1 MKPLEAEIRHLFNHH
16 MSMLCNQKWKIIDEI
31 TKWSTTLISQI
42 QEHVTQQRKFL
53 DQVYEKKV
61 FCLNT
66 IRDRI
71 LKQAL
76 IYEQKEDNEQVNQWL
91 NQCNTLKL
99 ELATLNYIN
108 RPISTIQLVAE
119 EQSIQPNTDDEQ
131 NEQKTEVEQSPIEL
145 IDNNEKNIIN
155 NTDTNEYEPP
165 QVTST
170 NTASINTPSLLTK
183 SMNNEDQSIINNSK
197 LKNNVSNDNELLG
210 KCPVCFMIFP
220 QIRQCQSETE
230 IRNLFERHMKVLYDQ
245 KQKMINEIAEW
256 ENNLIRQIQ
265 ENVANQKTLLEQEC
279 KYQLNYLQAKCQEFL
294 DTALIYEENKNR
306 EEVRQLIEQC
316 HAVKF
321 EIGVFEYPER
331 LIPFIKMQKEQQ
343 RVELKQDVFNTHQLN
358 SKSTNNDNFRIDNNK
373 NLYASTSSMS
383 TFASSNQ
390 INQQLLTTL
399 SSVDN
404 NHLITDN
411 NNRNSNMINH
421 HDILNKCPVCFI
433 IFPSTIGTSERSK
446 HVNQHFG
453 DS

>member
-16 MSMLCNQKWKIIDEI
+16 ISMLCNQKWKIIDEI
-31 TKWSTTLISQI
+31 TKWSITLISQI

-170 NTASINTPSLLTK
+170 NTASIK
-183 SMNNEDQSIINNSK
+183 
-197 LKNNVSNDNELLG
+197 
-210 KCPVCFMIFP
+210 
-220 QIRQCQSETE
+220 
-230 IRNLFERHMKVLYDQ
+230 
-245 KQKMINEIAEW
+245 
-256 ENNLIRQIQ
+256 
-265 ENVANQKTLLEQEC
+265 
-279 KYQLNYLQAKCQEFL
+279 
-294 DTALIYEENKNR
+294 
-306 EEVRQLIEQC
+306 
-316 HAVKF
+316 
-321 EIGVFEYPER
+321 
-331 LIPFIKMQKEQQ
+331 
-343 RVELKQDVFNTHQLN
+343 
-358 SKSTNNDNFRIDNNK
+358 
-373 NLYASTSSMS
+373 
-383 TFASSNQ
+383 
-390 INQQLLTTL
+390 
-399 SSVDN
+399 
-404 NHLITDN
+404 
-411 NNRNSNMINH
+411 
-421 HDILNKCPVCFI
+421 
-433 IFPSTIGTSERSK
+433 
-446 HVNQHFG
+446 
-453 DS
+453 

>member
-16 MSMLCNQKWKIIDEI
+16 ISILCNQKWKIIDEI

-119 EQSIQPNTDDEQ
+119 EQSIQPNTDEQ

-170 NTASINTPSLLTK
+170 NTTSIKFLFTIVTFIMSSYKHLY
-183 SMNNEDQSIINNSK
+183 S
-197 LKNNVSNDNELLG
+197 
-210 KCPVCFMIFP
+210 PV
-220 QIRQCQSETE
+220 RQCQSETE

>member
-170 NTASINTPSLLTK
+170 NTASIKFLFTIVTFIMSSYKHLY
-183 SMNNEDQSIINNSK
+183 S
-197 LKNNVSNDNELLG
+197 
-210 KCPVCFMIFP
+210 PV
-220 QIRQCQSETE
+220 RQCQSETE